1 MYDLYGNF
9 LIDICVYCDS
19 CLFNNCVFKDHR
31 PDRFAP
37 RVPFLCFVISHSRSL
52 CFIIDHY
59 ILNGIMQFRC
69 VYINKNKNENRNK
82 DNNNG
87 MSENH
92 NKNQQ
97 TFHNVS
103 VYYIC
108 GTEL

>member
-1 MYDLYGNF
+1 MAIF
-9 LIDICVYCDS
+9 LLI
-19 CLFNNCVFKDHR
+19 FVFIVIVAYLTIVFLR
-31 PDRFAP
+31 IIAP
-37 RVPFLCFVISHSRSL
+37 IGSRCAFRSFVFFVSHSRSL
-52 CFIIDHY
+52 CFINDHY

>member
-1 MYDLYGNF
+1 
-9 LIDICVYCDS
+9 
-19 CLFNNCVFKDHR
+19 
-31 PDRFAP
+31 
-37 RVPFLCFVISHSRSL
+37 
-52 CFIIDHY
+52 
-59 ILNGIMQFRC
+59 MQFRS

-103 VYYIC
+103 MYYIC
-108 GTEL
+108 GTELC

>member
-1 MYDLYGNF
+1 
-9 LIDICVYCDS
+9 
-19 CLFNNCVFKDHR
+19 
-31 PDRFAP
+31 
-37 RVPFLCFVISHSRSL
+37 
-52 CFIIDHY
+52 
-59 ILNGIMQFRC
+59 MQFRS

-103 VYYIC
+103 MYYIW
-108 GTEL
+108 GT